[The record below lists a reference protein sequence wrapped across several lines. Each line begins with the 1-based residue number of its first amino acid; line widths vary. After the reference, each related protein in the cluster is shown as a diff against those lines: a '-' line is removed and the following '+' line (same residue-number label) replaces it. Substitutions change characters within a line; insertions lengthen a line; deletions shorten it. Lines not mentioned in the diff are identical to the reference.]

1 MRGRGLMVTDL
12 LYLYIVYTYLLSHTK
27 SGDAIA
33 FKYVSIILK
42 CTNLSV
48 PDSYSMIY
56 VDCDI

>member
-1 MRGRGLMVTDL
+1 MRGIGLMVTDL
-12 LYLYIVYTYLLSHTK
+12 LYLLSHTQ

-42 CTNLSV
+42 CTNLSIT
-48 PDSYSMIY
+48 DSYSMIY